1 MKIGIKSAGDFL
13 SLLIRRKW
21 WVIVPA
27 FALSCIVAI
36 LVQQLPKIYVS
47 ESLVL
52 VRPRDVPEM
61 FVMDLIS
68 GTAQQRLRSIQQTVM
83 SRNNTVAI
91 LTEFKNKLPEF
102 QSLNMDEAVTKLRS
116 QMDIQFD
123 MVPDARGNPT
133 ISSFRIQFEHKN
145 PAVARDIAAKLTTLF
160 IEQDSRTRETHVFGT
175 TEFLQ
180 AELDKKELEMS
191 ASDEKLKVLKESYQP
206 ELPQQ
211 LEANLRALD
220 RYSDEKRQNAEAM
233 EHLRVQQSILQEKMA
248 ATPQY
253 LSEAEVAGPKKK
265 ENPFIEEY
273 KKLDLNLKRL
283 KASVPPGST
292 LPDLEMT
299 RLQME
304 GLKKQI
310 PPDEFEAAM
319 KEEEEEKKGTEK
331 KVDNPQYIALN
342 QQARLMNTEI
352 SRIEKDKALIETNY
366 RKYSARV
373 DATPKAELKLSE
385 VLRENIDIRGEYER
399 LKGKLTEAK
408 LAESLES
415 KQRGD
420 QFMVLDPANFPIEPS
435 KPNKWKVLIIG
446 FLICLGIGVGL
457 ALLSD
462 VMRQRVWT
470 QSEVESFWG
479 VPVMIDIPEIITDGD
494 VAVAQRRRRV
504 VALSSV
510 AAFAAYSVCLYLLY
524 LRTSYIL
531 EQLDPVLQKV
541 VYR

>member
-1 MKIGIKSAGDFL
+1 MKIGIKSAEDFL
-13 SLLIRRKW
+13 SLLVRRKW

-27 FALSCIVAI
+27 VALSCIVAI
-36 LVQQLPKIYVS
+36 LVQQLPRIYVS

-52 VRPRDVPEM
+52 VRPRDVPDV
-61 FVMDLIS
+61 FVMDLVS

-91 LTEFKNKLPEF
+91 LTEFKSKLPEYD
-102 QSLNMDEAVTKLRS
+102 SLNMDEAVAKLRS
-116 QMDIQFD
+116 QMNVNFD
-123 MVPDARGNPT
+123 MIPDSRGNQT
-133 ISSFRIQFEHKN
+133 ISSFRIQFSHKN
-145 PAVARDIAAKLTTLF
+145 PAVAQAIAAKLTSLF
-160 IEQDSRTRETHVFGT
+160 KDRDSRNRESGVYGT
-175 TEFLQ
+175 TEFFE
-180 AELDKKELEMS
+180 AEVAKKEVDLA
-191 ASDEKLKVLKESYQP
+191 ASDEKLKALKEDYQP

-220 RYSDEKRQNAEAM
+220 RYNDEKRRNSEAM
-233 EHLRVQQSILQEKMA
+233 EQYRVQASILQEKIA

-253 LSEAEVAGPKKK
+253 LSQAEVAGPKKK

-273 KKLDLNLKRL
+273 RKLDQNYKRL
-283 KASVPPGST
+283 QSQVPAGSK

-299 RLQME
+299 RLQLE

-319 KEEEEEKKGTEK
+319 KEDEEETKGTEK
-331 KVDNPQYIALN
+331 KVDNPQYVALN
-342 QQARLMNTEI
+342 QQMRIMNTEI
-352 SRIEKDKALIETNY
+352 SNLEKDKALIEANY

-373 DATPKAELKLSE
+373 DSTPKAELKLSE
-385 VLRENIDIRGEYER
+385 VLRENLDIRKEYDN

-408 LAESLES
+408 LAQSLET

-420 QFMVLDPANFPIEPS
+420 QFEVLDPANFPIEPA
-435 KPNKWKVLIIG
+435 KPNKWAILITGVLI
-446 FLICLGIGVGL
+446 CCGIGVGIAFL
-457 ALLSD
+457 VD

-470 QSEVESFWG
+470 QSEIESFWG
-479 VPVMIDIPEIITDGD
+479 VPVMIDIPEIVTDGD
-494 VAVAQRRRRV
+494 VAVAQRHRRV

-510 AAFAAYSVCLYLLY
+510 AASAVYSVCLYLLY

>member
-1 MKIGIKSAGDFL
+1 
-13 SLLIRRKW
+13 
-21 WVIVPA
+21 
-27 FALSCIVAI
+27 
-36 LVQQLPKIYVS
+36 
-47 ESLVL
+47 
-52 VRPRDVPEM
+52 
-61 FVMDLIS
+61 MDLTA

-91 LTEFKNKLPEF
+91 LTEFKGKLPEF
-102 QSLNMDEAVTKLRS
+102 DSLNMDEAVAKLRS
-116 QMDIQFD
+116 QMDIKFD
-123 MVPDARGNPT
+123 MIPDSRGNQT
-133 ISSFRIQFEHKN
+133 ISSFRIQFAHKN
-145 PAVARDIAAKLTTLF
+145 PAVARDIAAKLTSLF
-160 IEQDSRTRETHVFGT
+160 KDRDSRNRESSYYGT
-175 TEFLQ
+175 TEFFE
-180 AELDKKELEMS
+180 AEVAKKEVDLA
-191 ASDEKLKVLKESYQP
+191 ASDERLKALKENYQP

-220 RYSDEKRQNAEAM
+220 RYNDEKRRNSEAM
-233 EHLRVQQSILQEKMA
+233 EQYRVQASILQEKIA

-273 KKLDLNLKRL
+273 RKLDQNYKRL
-283 KASVPPGST
+283 QSSVPAGSK

-299 RLQME
+299 RLQLE

-319 KEEEEEKKGTEK
+319 KEDDEEKKGTEK
-331 KVDNPQYIALN
+331 KVDNPQYVALN
-342 QQARLMNTEI
+342 QQMRIMNTEI
-352 SRIEKDKALIETNY
+352 ANLEKDKALIESNY

-373 DATPKAELKLSE
+373 EATPKAELKLSE
-385 VLRENIDIRGEYER
+385 VLRENLDIRKEYDS
-399 LKGKLTEAK
+399 LKGKLTEAQ
-408 LAESLES
+408 LAQSLES

-420 QFMVLDPANFPIEPS
+420 QFEVLDPANFPIEPA
-435 KPNKWKVLIIG
+435 KPNKWAILIVGI
-446 FLICLGIGVGL
+446 LICCGIGVGIAVL
-457 ALLSD
+457 VD

-470 QSEVESFWG
+470 QSEIESFWG

-494 VAVAQRRRRV
+494 VAIAQRRKRV